1 MLHASGLTRGK
12 LCDLVLL
19 SRLGGRTDVCDE
31 IPRHN
36 SRVSKPHVHDDQ
48 RLEVED
54 RPDNKIV
61 HSIAL
66 CNQHKDTHLY
76 RAA

>member
-1 MLHASGLTRGK
+1 MLHTSGLAEVS
-12 LCDLVLL
+12 CVN
-19 SRLGGRTDVCDE
+19 RLGGRTDVGDE

>member
-1 MLHASGLTRGK
+1 MLHMSGLAGVS
-12 LCDLVLL
+12 CVN
-19 SRLGGRTDVCDE
+19 RLGGRTDVGDE

-36 SRVSKPHVHDDQ
+36 SCVSKPHVHDDQ

-66 CNQHKDTHLY
+66 LKNIKNM
-76 RAA
+76 